1 LQNEQVI
8 ALLELFDCNA
18 CTIALQRGVRISRAS
33 RYSGRLRRREVAKHD
48 ATTALLFTGEEI
60 ARLKEFVDL
69 CERLQR
75 LKRDAVL
82 DALANTIIK
91 LAARLSAVH
100 PH

>member
-1 LQNEQVI
+1 MNYYSKFSI
-8 ALLELFDCNA
+8 ATLAKLLN
-18 CTIALQRGVRISRAS
+18 RAAGGS
-33 RYSGRLRRREVAKHD
+33 AEHRAIREELRRREVAKHD
-48 ATTALLFTGEEI
+48 ARTALLFTGEEI

-75 LKRDAVL
+75 LKRDGVL

>member
-1 LQNEQVI
+1 MATL
-8 ALLELFDCNA
+8 AKLL
-18 CTIALQRGVRISRAS
+18 GRAAGGS
-33 RYSGRLRRREVAKHD
+33 AEHCAVQEELRRREVAKRD
-48 ATTALLFTGEEI
+48 ARTALLFTGEEI

-75 LKRDAVL
+75 LKRDGVL